1 MKEKGGR
8 VEISKSTLTL
18 DGSATLAK
26 LWIYNDYVSSLVHE
40 LIHYLTFVNYDKKVH
55 FNVKKMN
62 KSDIKSKEQESDLGN
77 YVLAINLI
85 ALLLLMVYQ
94 LFKSFNEEPIV
105 KWHYYFNIIGYGWG
119 LIFVSIFLFF
129 TIKNLIN
136 KTSYRASN
144 D

>member
-1 MKEKGGR
+1 
-8 VEISKSTLTL
+8 
-18 DGSATLAK
+18 
-26 LWIYNDYVSSLVHE
+26 
-40 LIHYLTFVNYDKKVH
+40 
-55 FNVKKMN
+55 MN

-85 ALLLLMVYQ
+85 AILLFMVYQ
-94 LFKSFNEEPIV
+94 FFKSFNEEPIV

-129 TIKNLIN
+129 TLKNLIN
-136 KTSYRASN
+136 KTSYGASN

>member
-1 MKEKGGR
+1 
-8 VEISKSTLTL
+8 
-18 DGSATLAK
+18 
-26 LWIYNDYVSSLVHE
+26 
-40 LIHYLTFVNYDKKVH
+40 
-55 FNVKKMN
+55 MN

-85 ALLLLMVYQ
+85 VVLLFMVYQ
-94 LFKSFNEEPIV
+94 FFISFNEEPIV

-119 LIFVSIFLFF
+119 LICVSIFLFF

>member
-1 MKEKGGR
+1 
-8 VEISKSTLTL
+8 
-18 DGSATLAK
+18 
-26 LWIYNDYVSSLVHE
+26 
-40 LIHYLTFVNYDKKVH
+40 
-55 FNVKKMN
+55 MN

-85 ALLLLMVYQ
+85 AILLFMVYQ
-94 LFKSFNEEPIV
+94 FFKSFNEEPIV

-119 LIFVSIFLFF
+119 LMFVSIFLFF

-136 KTSYRASN
+136 KTSYGASN